1 MFLWRSTWNH
11 VKVVCKESC
20 ESRLQERISE
30 VEMPNKQVCIT
41 SNCQYKPV
49 YTLYVR
55 TFVCTCMCVNYTFG
69 QQHGQVHAGT
79 YLHTKH
85 VAYYILL

>member
-1 MFLWRSTWNH
+1 MYVNYTFGQQHGQVH
-11 VKVVCKESC
+11 VE
-20 ESRLQERISE
+20 
-30 VEMPNKQVCIT
+30 T

-69 QQHGQVHAGT
+69 QQNGQVHVET

-85 VAYYILL
+85 VAYYVLL

>member
-1 MFLWRSTWNH
+1 MFYIRRYASMEDHL
-11 VKVVCKESC
+11 ESC

-30 VEMPNKQVCIT
+30 VEMLNKQVCIT

-55 TFVCTCMCVNYTFG
+55 TFVCSCMCVNYTFG